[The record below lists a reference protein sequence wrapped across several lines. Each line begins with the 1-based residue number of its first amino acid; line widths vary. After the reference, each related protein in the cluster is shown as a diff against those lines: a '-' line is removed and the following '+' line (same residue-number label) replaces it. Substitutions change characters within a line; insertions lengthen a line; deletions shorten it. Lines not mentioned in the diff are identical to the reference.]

1 MYCIIES
8 LYRKSCTVLNL
19 YLHLQTKLYN
29 PMKRQIVAVILSM
42 SYLLVFAQTS
52 NDTSHLY
59 RIGDIIYSNS
69 IGNIYR

>member
-1 MYCIIES
+1 
-8 LYRKSCTVLNL
+8 
-19 YLHLQTKLYN
+19 
-29 PMKRQIVAVILSM
+29 MKIQIVAVILSM

-69 IGNIYR
+69 IGNIYIDESGDCCTWNFRIVWV